1 MFCSNI
7 FALCGVSMIGTID
20 YTVAHIM
27 VFLVQVGAVVMCV
40 YGLYKYFTWRNF

>member
-7 FALCGVSMIGTID
+7 FTIYGDNMIETID

-27 VFLVQVGAVVMCV
+27 VFLVQVGAVVMCI